1 MSHHLSKCI
10 NFRLPG
16 NESLNITV
24 EIRHFVLLGNKT
36 QHYVYISKQKKKKK
50 KKEHKRQLEFTH
62 DWDLLLI
69 AADDVQI
76 RGVLSLGC
84 TKSVFF
90 VTMLSEQWTL
100 LFLAGMATVAVR
112 QWFTEVKSQGK
123 FSPDEAHSFS
133 HTCTHTHHSQKF
145 TTARLGMGTAVV
157 NYITMNIP

>member
-10 NFRLPG
+10 NFHLPG

-36 QHYVYISKQKKKKK
+36 QHYAYISKQKKKKK
-50 KKEHKRQLEFTH
+50 
-62 DWDLLLI
+62 WDLLLI

-100 LFLAGMATVAVR
+100 LFLADTATVAVR
-112 QWFTEVKSQGK
+112 QWFTEVKSQEK
-123 FSPDEAHSFS
+123 FSPNEAHSFS
-133 HTCTHTHHSQKF
+133 HTCTHTHPSQKF